1 MIICTLLY
9 LLIFTMP
16 NYATANNVAD
26 CFEGNKDCEEIKEI
40 NVHNFET
47 KERPNVD
54 KNEQDSVIADNSQQ
68 ATPSLFRNFVQM
80 IFALLLVLGLIYIM
94 LKLVNRR
101 QQLFSQTQTLENLGG
116 ISVGQNKSIQ
126 VIRVGSKMY
135 LVGVGENVQLLREI
149 DDETIKADLSHKQVK
164 DSMTFKEWMKS
175 FLPTNAQKKE
185 KDQSNTFRHLL
196 TNELDE
202 MKDNRQQMIKQFAKK
217 DDTHE

>member
-1 MIICTLLY
+1 
-9 LLIFTMP
+9 MP
-16 NYATANNVAD
+16 ILANNSNVAD
-26 CFEGNKDCEEIKEI
+26 CFEDGIDCEEIKGASVKDTNLTNDT
-40 NVHNFET
+40 NVEQEQQET
-47 KERPNVD
+47 IITDE
-54 KNEQDSVIADNSQQ
+54 EQRAV
-68 ATPSLFRNFVQM
+68 PSLFRNFVQM
-80 IFALLLVLGLIYIM
+80 IFALLLVLGLIYFM

-101 QQLFSQTQTLENLGG
+101 QQIFSQTQTLENLGG

>member
-1 MIICTLLY
+1 
-9 LLIFTMP
+9 MP

-47 KERPNVD
+47 KERPNED

-135 LVGVGENVQLLREI
+135 LVGVGDDVQLLKEI
-149 DDETIKADLSHKQVK
+149 DDEVTKSSLSKKQLKDPLSFTDWVK
-164 DSMTFKEWMKS
+164 SLLPLKTKKKKLESPNSFKHILS
-175 FLPTNAQKKE
+175 
-185 KDQSNTFRHLL
+185 
-196 TNELDE
+196 NELDQ
-202 MKDNRQQMIKQFAKK
+202 MKNNRQHLIQQLEKK
-217 DDTHE
+217 DDSHE